1 MKKRKQGLFL
11 SAILILTL
19 AACPTAALAAEPEEG
34 TETAQTPPVV
44 ETVPPHHLRSI
55 RRKSMPMRKTVPT
68 IWKRYITFPEKMI
81 LPPFQP
87 ETLTEKG
94 GHIPFWIF

>member
-34 TETAQTPPVV
+34 TEPAQTPPVV
-44 ETVPPHHLRSI
+44 ETVPPAPSAVY
-55 RRKSMPMRKTVPT
+55 PAEVNA
-68 IWKRYITFPEKMI
+68 
-81 LPPFQP
+81 
-87 ETLTEKG
+87 
-94 GHIPFWIF
+94 

>member
-34 TETAQTPPVV
+34 TEP
-44 ETVPPHHLRSI
+44 SI
-55 RRKSMPMRKTVPT
+55 RRKSMPMRKTEPT

-87 ETLTEKG
+87 ETLTGKG